1 VCEGERGS
9 GLGLTKR
16 ANWAHARIR
25 PNGQDLWWFQAKGGR
40 LLFDAHSVSY
50 WSTCLRIM
58 GSTHIWSLDSL
69 DSFMKFFSLVLV
81 LLLDKCVSRVRRPR
95 RRFFSDEGS

>member
-25 PNGQDLWWFQAKGGR
+25 PNGQDLWWFQAKGGASPIRRPQRR
-40 LLFDAHSVSY
+40 LLEHLFAYYGLNPYMV
-50 WSTCLRIM
+50 
-58 GSTHIWSLDSL
+58 
-69 DSFMKFFSLVLV
+69 
-81 LLLDKCVSRVRRPR
+81 VRFIR
-95 RRFFSDEGS
+95 

>member
-25 PNGQDLWWFQAKGGR
+25 PNARPVVVSGQGGASPIGRPQRR
-40 LLFDAHSVSY
+40 LLEHLFAYYGLNPYMV
-50 WSTCLRIM
+50 
-58 GSTHIWSLDSL
+58 
-69 DSFMKFFSLVLV
+69 
-81 LLLDKCVSRVRRPR
+81 VRFIR
-95 RRFFSDEGS
+95 